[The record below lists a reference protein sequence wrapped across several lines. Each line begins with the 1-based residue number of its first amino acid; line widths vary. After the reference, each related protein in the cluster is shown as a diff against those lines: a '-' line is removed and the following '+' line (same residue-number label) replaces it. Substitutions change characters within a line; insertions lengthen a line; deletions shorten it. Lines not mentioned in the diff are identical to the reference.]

1 MAYTDILM
9 DLTPV
14 LATSHL
20 RRCAAMLEQPSGIV
34 RFQLFKKSEMSMVK
48 HDEAT
53 HRQSTVRWL
62 VLELETLNEA
72 LSTLVIATTV
82 CPGTLAFRF
91 SLASILA
98 LLALPYILLL
108 GLVSIGLRLAPCT
121 SLVGLLVRCLDA
133 NVRAMLLG
141 SRATL
146 SACRARLCNTHIHG
160 SDSGGIRRP
169 IVRLAS
175 TLRPLLQRDD

>member
-34 RFQLFKKSEMSMVK
+34 RFQLFKKSETSMVK

-62 VLELETLNEA
+62 VLEPETLNEA
-72 LSTLVIATTV
+72 LSTFTIATAM
-82 CPGTLAFRF
+82 CPGTLAFRCTPT
-91 SLASILA
+91 SIVL
-98 LLALPYILLL
+98 LLAIPYILLL
-108 GLVSIGLRLAPCT
+108 GLVSVGLRLAPYT

-133 NVRAMLLG
+133 TIRAMLLG
-141 SRATL
+141 SRATM
-146 SACRARLCNTHIHG
+146 SACRMRLCNTHIHG

-169 IVRLAS
+169 IDRLAS